1 MKSHGMLETCSPR
14 ALSGGDALASP
25 LRQGE
30 CGSHSGAWYCVQS
43 KPKRE
48 RDVAQQLDAQGFG
61 SFLPLVAV
69 RRKGAVEAVPAFP
82 GYLFARFSLLA
93 DRWRAIYSTRG
104 VRRLFSADERPIP
117 VPEEAIST
125 LLRLGYDR
133 PIIAP
138 DLPEEIAP
146 GSLVRISS
154 GPFAGFDGV
163 CQWSSAE
170 RIALLLEIMGGARI
184 VRIPRN
190 AAGAA

>member
-1 MKSHGMLETCSPR
+1 MMNAMLEPCSPM
-14 ALSGGDALASP
+14 ALSGGNALSP

-48 RDVAQQLDAQGFG
+48 RDVADRHDAQGFG

-69 RRKGAVEAVPAFP
+69 RRKGVVEPVPAFP
-82 GYLFARFSLLA
+82 GYLFVRFSLLA
-93 DRWRAIYSTRG
+93 DRWRSIYSTVG

-117 VPEEAIST
+117 VPDASIST

-133 PIIAP
+133 PIVAP
-138 DLPEEIAP
+138 DLPEAIAP
-146 GSLVRISS
+146 GSRVRIEA
-154 GPFAGFDGV
+154 GPFAGLDGI
-163 CQWSSAE
+163 CQWSDAA
-170 RIALLLEIMGGARI
+170 RVGLLLEILGAERL
-184 VRIPRN
+184 VRVPRD

>member
-1 MKSHGMLETCSPR
+1 MMNAILEPYSPPALCGGR
-14 ALSGGDALASP
+14 ALSP

-30 CGSHSGAWYCVQS
+30 CGSHPGAWYCVQA

-48 RDVAQQLDAQGFG
+48 REVADRLDAQGFG

-69 RRKGAVEAVPAFP
+69 RRRGEIEIVPAFP
-82 GYLFARFSLLA
+82 GYLFVRFSLLL
-93 DRWRAIYSTRG
+93 DRWRSIYSTVG

-117 VPEEAIST
+117 VPDASIAT

-133 PIIAP
+133 PITGE
-138 DLPEEIAP
+138 DLPEAIAP
-146 GSLVRISS
+146 GSRVRIEA
-154 GPFAGFDGV
+154 GPFAGLDGV

-170 RIALLLEIMGGARI
+170 RVALLLEIMGGARI

-190 AAGAA
+190 AAGAV